1 MSSKILAYNTSKSG
15 FDYVTCDSNG
25 KMMVSIDA
33 NTITIN
39 DEDLLAQLTAS
50 NIVAEACRTQLV
62 ASNVVAEA
70 TRAQLV
76 AQLQSAMSVHGATLV
91 QLQDSYTS
99 AEASRVQLVASNT
112 VIQSV
117 NTNLNTASL
126 QLAASNV
133 VAEASRVFL
142 EGVVVESALTNLKLD
157 RQLDQSV
164 ASNTVIQSVKS
175 SVDATNTLL
184 ALPLTVKRSQL
195 GSMYN
200 VANDASL
207 AACASTRAFD
217 VSAYGWISGFY
228 KDASTSTYD
237 GIRVEYSFNGST
249 WINGQTI

>member
-1 MSSKILAYNTSKSG
+1 MSSKILAYNTAKGG
-15 FDYVTCDSNG
+15 FDYVACDANG

-50 NIVAEACRTQLV
+50 NVVAEECRTQLV

-70 TRAQLV
+70 TRSQVV

-91 QLQDSYTS
+91 QLQDIYTS
-99 AEASRVQLVASNT
+99 SESSRVQLVASNT

-117 NTNLNTASL
+117 KT
-126 QLAASNV
+126 
-133 VAEASRVFL
+133 
-142 EGVVVESALTNLKLD
+142 
-157 RQLDQSV
+157 
-164 ASNTVIQSVKS
+164 

-184 ALPLTVKRSQL
+184 ALPLTVKRAQL

-200 VANDASL
+200 VANDTSL
-207 AACASTRAFD
+207 ASGASTTPFD
-217 VSAYGWISGFY
+217 VSTYGWISGFY

-237 GIRVEYSFNGST
+237 GIRVEYSFDSST
-249 WINGQTI
+249 WINGANDIMPMSSGGFRNGFIYKTDVPAINWIKFTNKSSTDTLSNVHISLTGASF